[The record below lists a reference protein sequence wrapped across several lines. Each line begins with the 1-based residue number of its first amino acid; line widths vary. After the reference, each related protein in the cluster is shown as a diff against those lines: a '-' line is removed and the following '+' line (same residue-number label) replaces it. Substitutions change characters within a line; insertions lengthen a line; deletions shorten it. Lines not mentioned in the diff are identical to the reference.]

1 MGGLALKVV
10 SKKGSEAVATQY
22 TSLWDIPSVDIDGR
36 QVEKLAEYASGKK
49 CVMVVNVASK

>member
-22 TSLWDIPSVDIDGR
+22 NTLWDIPALDIDGNK
-36 QVEKLAEYASGKK
+36 VERLAQYG
-49 CVMVVNVASK
+49 